1 MSNSLEIFVEQ
12 ADEGQRIDAFLT
24 TRIPDLSRSRVQAI
38 IRKRLVS
45 IDGEYAKPSTRI
57 NAGQRI
63 QIELPEPE
71 PSTSQPENIPLDILF
86 EDEWMIAI
94 NKPPAMVVHPAKGHW
109 SGTLTAALTF
119 HFEKLSAVG
128 GANRPGIVH
137 RLDRD
142 TSGVILIAKTDRAHS
157 RITIQFE
164 KRSVIKQYLAI
175 VSPAPDRD
183 RDLIEKSIGVHPYQ
197 REKMA
202 IRDSHTTS
210 RPATTMYEVHR
221 RFRGAA
227 VLNVFPK
234 TGRTHQI
241 RIHLASVGSPIL
253 ADKLYGGRSKLLL
266 GELSGQAADDQILLD
281 RQALH
286 AQRIEFDHPET
297 GKRMEIHAPVPKDI
311 ESTIQA
317 FETFRLE

>member
-1 MSNSLEIFVEQ
+1 MSNFLEIQVEQ
-12 ADEGQRIDAFLT
+12 AEDGQRVDVFLT
-24 TRIPDLSRSRVQAI
+24 TRIPDLTRSRVQAA
-38 IRKRLVS
+38 IRKQLVS
-45 IDGEYAKPSTRI
+45 IDGESAKPSTRI
-57 NAGQRI
+57 STGQRVH
-63 QIELPEPE
+63 IEMPEPE
-71 PSTSQPENIPLDILF
+71 PSSSKAEDIALDVLY

-94 NKPPAMVVHPAKGHW
+94 NKPPAMVVHPARGHW

-128 GANRPGIVH
+128 GVNRPGIVH

-142 TSGVILIAKTDRAHS
+142 TSGVILVAKTDIAHS
-157 RITIQFE
+157 KITVQFE
-164 KRSVIKQYLAI
+164 NRSVIKQYLAI

-183 RDLIEKSIGVHPYQ
+183 RDLIEKPIGAHPYQ

-202 IRDSHTTS
+202 IREAHSTS
-210 RPATTMYEVHR
+210 RPASTMYEVHR

-227 VLNVFPK
+227 VLKVYPK

-241 RIHLASVGSPIL
+241 RIHLASVGMPVL

-266 GELSGQAADDQILLD
+266 SELSGRVADDQVLLD

-297 GKRMEIHAPVPKDI
+297 GARMKIEAPIPKDI
-311 ESTIQA
+311 QDTIQA
-317 FETFRLE
+317 LETYRKE